1 MKLILA
7 SASPRRAEI
16 LTAAEIPFET
26 RVVNIDEAHH
36 PGESP
41 GKMVERLARTKAEAC
56 ASKLAANDAAIVL
69 GADTVVVAGT
79 EVLGKPSSPLVARE
93 MLLKLRG
100 REHQVITGFAVL
112 RLSDGALRNGH
123 EITRVW
129 IAPMTDVEVDAY
141 VGTGEPLDKAGGYA
155 IQGIAGRFIPR
166 IEGCYFNV
174 VGLPLA
180 RIWQALLDLGWQQN

>member
-26 RVVNIDEAHH
+26 RVVNIDEARY
-36 PGESP
+36 PGEAP

-56 ASKLAANDAAIVL
+56 ALKLGAKYPAIVL
-69 GADTVVVAGT
+69 GADTVVVAGA

-112 RLSDGALRNGH
+112 RLSGGALRTGH

-129 IAPMTDVEVDAY
+129 IAPMTDVEVDTY
-141 VGTGEPLDKAGGYA
+141 VATGEPLDKAGAYA